1 MSTIDAFFVNRI
13 LKDID
18 KDENIISE
26 IIGNVENPMIE
37 QCYPTEVGG
46 ELKTAKFEVIKEEE
60 EEYYEHNKT
69 NNSLQNRYFR

>member
-18 KDENIISE
+18 KEEHISE
-26 IIGNVENPMIE
+26 IAGNDENPIIE
-37 QCYPTEVGG
+37 QCYPAEAGG

-69 NNSLQNRYFR
+69 NNS